1 MRVTAL
7 LSLAVFGLATA
18 FPREQSTQDVKP
30 ITDGFASI
38 SAALTKFSGDLQ
50 GVTDAS
56 PVAATTSKL
65 TAGSAAILKAMNDA
79 IAKVKD
85 MAPVT
90 NLMEALNLPPAAKT
104 LVEKSKEVIG
114 LLKQKKDII
123 AKAGQKAETLKQ
135 LTAQKDAA
143 QAFGDAV
150 ASKLPSAVQSIAKSQ
165 GKGAVDA
172 IADGMSSFT

>member
-1 MRVTAL
+1 MRVAAL

-18 FPREQSTQDVKP
+18 LPREQATLDVKP
-30 ITDGFASI
+30 ITDGFAAI
-38 SAALTKFSGDLQ
+38 SSALAKFSTDLQ

-56 PVAATTSKL
+56 PAAATTSKL
-65 TAGSAAILKAMNDA
+65 TAGSAAILAAMNDS
-79 IAKVKD
+79 ISKVKA
-85 MAPVT
+85 MSPVT

-114 LLKQKKDII
+114 LLKAKKDII

-150 ASKLPSAVQSIAKSQ
+150 ASKLPSAVQSIAKQQ
-165 GKGAVDA
+165 GKQAVDA
-172 IADGMSSFT
+172 IQDGISAFV